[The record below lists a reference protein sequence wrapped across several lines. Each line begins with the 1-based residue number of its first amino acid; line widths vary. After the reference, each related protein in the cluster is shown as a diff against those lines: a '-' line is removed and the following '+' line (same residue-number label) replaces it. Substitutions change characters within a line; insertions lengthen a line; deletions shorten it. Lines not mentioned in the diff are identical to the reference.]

1 MSAPPPL
8 PGSLTFGFAGSPTYD
23 VFRLPKRS
31 TSAPPMKPRSTCPCA
46 ISAIAFD
53 IRIAHRAE
61 EARRGLVAHET
72 HLEKPSGARCVRV
85 AGNGVSEDW
94 QPHPD
99 EHEVA
104 VADLA
109 RGHSHHQLLRGVRL
123 THRRSQPARRTGDD
137 ECAATRHPRA

>member
-53 IRIAHRAE
+53 IRVAHRAPATFGGSH
-61 EARRGLVAHET
+61 ARPAGGGLPRHDGRSTERRRLVAHET
-72 HLEKPSGARCVRV
+72 HLEKAS
-85 AGNGVSEDW
+85 
-94 QPHPD
+94 
-99 EHEVA
+99 
-104 VADLA
+104 
-109 RGHSHHQLLRGVRL
+109 
-123 THRRSQPARRTGDD
+123 
-137 ECAATRHPRA
+137 